1 MFQTLKNAWRI
12 PDTRK
17 KILFTLFIVLLY
29 RIGNVIP
36 VPYVNSE
43 VVFANLNKDGTIF
56 EWLGSM
62 SGGSF
67 VEGTL
72 FALSI
77 TPYIT
82 SSIVM
87 QLLTIAIP
95 ALERMSK
102 EQDGQKKIT
111 QITRYVTVAL
121 ALITATG
128 YYLTLRNTNNALYD
142 KSVFAAFVIIACY
155 VAGACVIMW
164 LGEKINDHG
173 IGNGI
178 SIILFFNILSGL
190 AQRINVVKVISNTDN
205 ALIVFIIAILLFLI
219 LTTAIVIMNDAERR
233 LPVQYAKRTVGRK
246 TYGGMN
252 THLPIKLMMSGVM
265 PIIFASSIVSLPSTI
280 DMLINGSDKMGQGI
294 FKYLD
299 MTSPLGVFINF
310 VLIIAFAYFYLSI
323 SFNPVEVAN
332 NLKMNG
338 GTILGH
344 RPGAPTAAYI
354 KKVLNR
360 VTLIGAIFLGIV
372 SVLPQ
377 LLAILWPES
386 YLSNLVFMGSSIIIV
401 VGVVLETFRELDS
414 EVTMRHY
421 KGFLE

>member
-1 MFQTLKNAWRI
+1 MFQTVKNAWHI
-12 PDTRK
+12 PETRK
-17 KILFTLFIVLLY
+17 KIIFTLFIIVLY
-29 RIGNVIP
+29 RIGCSIP
-36 VPYVNSE
+36 VPYVDGSKMSQMFSNNSSI
-43 VVFANLNKDGTIF
+43 FSYLNI
-56 EWLGSM
+56 M
-62 SGGSF
+62 AGGSF
-67 VEGTL
+67 QNATL
-72 FALSI
+72 FAISI
-77 TPYIT
+77 SPYIT
-82 SSIVM
+82 ASIVM

-95 ALERMSK
+95 ALERISK

-121 ALITATG
+121 AIITAFG
-128 YYLTLRNTNNALYD
+128 YYLTLKNENRLID
-142 KSVFAAFVIIACY
+142 KGVFPAFVIIACY
-155 VAGACVIMW
+155 VAGACLIMW

-178 SIILFFNILSGL
+178 SIILFFNIIAS
-190 AQRINVVKVISNTDN
+190 VWTKIS
-205 ALIVFIIAILLFLI
+205 AIPTI
-219 LTTAIVIMNDAERR
+219 LTNGSGWITVIVAVVIFLAITAAIVWMNDAERR

-246 TYGGMN
+246 MYGGMN

-280 DMLINGSDKMGQGI
+280 DMLINGSNNMG
-294 FKYLD
+294 K
-299 MTSPLGVFINF
+299 GVFAYLQMDSYIGILINF

-338 GTILGH
+338 GTILGY

-377 LLAILWPES
+377 LINKLTPS
-386 YLSNLVFMGSSIIIV
+386 SNLGYLVFMGSSLIIV
-401 VGVVLETFRELDS
+401 VGVVLETVREFES